1 MSRRALL
8 VLVLVGAPAAAQ
20 EAAPATPTAPADAGA
35 VVAAA
40 KERFDALDEAAA
52 LELLKP
58 LLGAPAA
65 GAAALELAARCQIEL
80 GRPDE
85 ALAALDRVAKPSS
98 STRIVRARA
107 LAAKGEGKRALV
119 LLDELLVG
127 QPLCVDARLERI
139 RAMIAL
145 DDLRGANDAIL
156 DLRRSE
162 RDRSELLLFSARVA
176 ERRHQLPD
184 SYRLYEMVAGTP
196 WRVAAL
202 DAHDLRDAIEGAG
215 RVSFRGGRYEAALR
229 WQRELVKRAPRSAS
243 ARFQLGMSEA
253 MANRTG
259 EAVATLK
266 EALALDPGHD
276 ECRMRLAE
284 LYRTSGMIEESA
296 TEFERL
302 RALPAYKLDATRYL
316 AELALKAGELDQAL
330 AFVQEIEAVDPPSAA
345 VLETCGLVR
354 EQAGDV
360 PRAKADLRR
369 CLELDPLRFSVLYKL
384 ALLLGRS
391 DSAEERAQGA
401 EMMER
406 FQKAVPVLPDLE
418 SAVAAIQLMPDNP
431 VQMVH
436 LAGVLNVGGQYE
448 SAQVW
453 IDKALRTTPDDARAH
468 AIAGCIAANRGKD
481 PEALRHFERAQALIG
496 GAGDPKV
503 RGYIETLKKGQKL
516 PLPLGEIQRSAKA
529 SESVERSK

>member
-85 ALAALDRVAKPSS
+85 ALAALDRVAKPFF

-184 SYRLYEMVAGTP
+184 SYRLYEMVASTP
-196 WRVAAL
+196 
-202 DAHDLRDAIEGAG
+202 
-215 RVSFRGGRYEAALR
+215 
-229 WQRELVKRAPRSAS
+229 
-243 ARFQLGMSEA
+243 
-253 MANRTG
+253 
-259 EAVATLK
+259 
-266 EALALDPGHD
+266 
-276 ECRMRLAE
+276 
-284 LYRTSGMIEESA
+284 
-296 TEFERL
+296 
-302 RALPAYKLDATRYL
+302 
-316 AELALKAGELDQAL
+316 
-330 AFVQEIEAVDPPSAA
+330 
-345 VLETCGLVR
+345 
-354 EQAGDV
+354 
-360 PRAKADLRR
+360 
-369 CLELDPLRFSVLYKL
+369 
-384 ALLLGRS
+384 
-391 DSAEERAQGA
+391 
-401 EMMER
+401 
-406 FQKAVPVLPDLE
+406 
-418 SAVAAIQLMPDNP
+418 
-431 VQMVH
+431 
-436 LAGVLNVGGQYE
+436 
-448 SAQVW
+448 
-453 IDKALRTTPDDARAH
+453 
-468 AIAGCIAANRGKD
+468 
-481 PEALRHFERAQALIG
+481 
-496 GAGDPKV
+496 
-503 RGYIETLKKGQKL
+503 
-516 PLPLGEIQRSAKA
+516 
-529 SESVERSK
+529 